1 MDAAVST
8 ILGYGV
14 LGIVALALALRFL
27 VPKGAVDDARNE
39 ARTDLLA
46 QVERLEK
53 DNERLRQDKKAVED
67 QTGRGAAVHPAKL
80 VPLLVQFTGATS
92 ALIPL
97 LQELVSRAPGGG
109 RN

>member
-1 MDAAVST
+1 M
-8 ILGYGV
+8 

-46 QVERLEK
+46 QVDRLEK
-53 DNERLRQDKKAVED
+53 DNERLRQDKRRSSTSATRRSSSPS
-67 QTGRGAAVHPAKL
+67 QL
-80 VPLLVQFTGATS
+80 VPLLINFTSATL

-97 LQELVSRAPGGG
+97 FQELVRHREAGEIDARRRP
-109 RN
+109 R